1 MAVYVSNI
9 VIEQGFDF
17 STTFELADSLT
28 DGPLSL
34 VGYGVTAQIRKNY
47 TSSTAVSFASTI
59 TNAATGQ
66 IRISLTDTQ
75 TASLKS
81 GRHVY
86 DVAIQYG
93 GFSSSEPKVKVVEGT
108 ALVRPGV
115 TR

>member
-17 STTFELADSLT
+17 SSIFELADSLT
-28 DGPLSL
+28 DGPLNL

-47 TSSTAVSFASTI
+47 TSSSAVSFTSTI
-59 TNAATGQ
+59 TDPVNGE
-66 IRISLTDTQ
+66 IKISLTDTQ
-75 TASLKS
+75 TSALKS

-93 GFSSSEPKVKVVEGT
+93 GFSSNEPKIKVVEGT

>member
-9 VIEQGFDF
+9 VIEQGYDF
-17 STTFELADSLT
+17 STTFELADPLNN
-28 DGPLSL
+28 GPLNL

-47 TSSTAVSFASTI
+47 TSSTAVSFAASI
-59 TNAATGQ
+59 TDAANGK
-66 IRISLTDTQ
+66 ISINLTDNQ
-75 TASLKS
+75 TTSLKS

-93 GFSSSEPKVKVVEGT
+93 EFSSAEPKLKVVEGM

>member
-1 MAVYVSNI
+1 MAVYVANI
-9 VIEQGFDF
+9 VIEQGYYFAA
-17 STTFELADSLT
+17 TFELSDSLT
-28 DGPLSL
+28 DGPLNL
-34 VGYGVTAQIRKNY
+34 VGYGITAQIRKNY

-59 TNAATGQ
+59 TDGANGK
-66 IRISLTDTQ
+66 IKIELMDTQ
-75 TASLKS
+75 TSAIKS

-93 GFSSSEPKVKVVEGT
+93 GFSSNNQKIKVVEGT

>member
-9 VIEQGFDF
+9 VIEQGYDF
-17 STTFELADSLT
+17 STTFDLVDSLT

-34 VGYGVTAQIRKNY
+34 VGYGITAQIRKNY
-47 TSSTAVSFASTI
+47 TSSTAVSFASSI
-59 TNAATGQ
+59 IDASNGKVK
-66 IRISLTDTQ
+66 ISLSDTQ
-75 TASLKS
+75 SSLLKS

-86 DVAIQYG
+86 DIAIQYG
-93 GFSSSEPKVKVVEGT
+93 GFNSNEPKVKVVEGT

>member
-9 VIEQGFDF
+9 VIEQGYDF
-17 STTFELADSLT
+17 STTFELTDSLT
-28 DGPLSL
+28 NGPLNL
-34 VGYGVTAQIRKNY
+34 VGYAVTAQIRKNY
-47 TSSTAVSFASTI
+47 TSSTAVSFESTI
-59 TNAATGQ
+59 IDDLNGV
-66 IRISLTDTQ
+66 IGISLSDID
-75 TASLKS
+75 SSELKS

-93 GFSSSEPKVKVVEGT
+93 GFSSNNPKLKVVEGT